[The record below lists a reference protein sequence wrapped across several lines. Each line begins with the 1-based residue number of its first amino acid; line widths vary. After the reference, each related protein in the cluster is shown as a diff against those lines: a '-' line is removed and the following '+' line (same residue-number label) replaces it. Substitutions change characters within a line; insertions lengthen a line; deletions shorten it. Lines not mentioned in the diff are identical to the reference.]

1 VKKKL
6 YIYIYIILCNLLKRK
21 YSITIFLNN
30 YKSLTLKIYFQIGD
44 MFFELCLEE
53 IVENFQ
59 IYKLHY
65 KF

>member
-1 VKKKL
+1 MKKKL